1 MLKKEVNPKRV
12 YLQWAN
18 SEMNWP
24 LCYRGPTKDAKASVV
39 YFDNYFTSLELVHLL
54 RENYG
59 IFSLGTIRQNRLKDA
74 ATKLLTEKALKKKGR
89 GTFCQV
95 VCNKNKLS
103 VVKWFD
109 NKQVT
114 LVSSYDDAYPVE
126 NIKRFSKE
134 AKSRV
139 DVKCPKIVKDYNRHM
154 GGVDLADMLIAL
166 YRTGIRSHRWY
177 MNIFSQL
184 LDICINNAWLLRRR
198 HDIMTNTTR
207 KQDRL
212 KDFRYEIYS
221 GLLKRGRNVSVKI
234 LDAIPDKAKIK
245 KPVSE
250 RPCDD
255 VRYDKYDHWPQ
266 ITLYQRCKYC
276 KAGQA
281 STMCTK
287 CKAHLCYVK
296 NRNCFL
302 EYHRKQ

>member
-1 MLKKEVNPKRV
+1 M
-12 YLQWAN
+12 
-18 SEMNWP
+18 
-24 LCYRGPTKDAKASVV
+24 
-39 YFDNYFTSLELVHLL
+39 
-54 RENYG
+54 
-59 IFSLGTIRQNRLKDA
+59 
-74 ATKLLTEKALKKKGR
+74 KKKGR
-89 GTFCQV
+89 GAFCQV
-95 VCNKNKLS
+95 VCNKNKIS
-103 VVKWFD
+103 IVKWFD

-139 DVKCPKIVKDYNRHM
+139 DIKCPKIVKDYNRHM

-198 HDIMTNTTR
+198 HNKMTNTTR
-207 KQDRL
+207 KQDHL

-221 GLLKRGRNVSVKI
+221 GLLKRGRNVSVKNF
-234 LDAIPDKAKIK
+234 DAIPDKAKMK
-245 KPVSE
+245 KPASE

-266 ITLYQRCKYC
+266 ITGYQRCKYC

-287 CKAHLCYVK
+287 CKVHLCYVK